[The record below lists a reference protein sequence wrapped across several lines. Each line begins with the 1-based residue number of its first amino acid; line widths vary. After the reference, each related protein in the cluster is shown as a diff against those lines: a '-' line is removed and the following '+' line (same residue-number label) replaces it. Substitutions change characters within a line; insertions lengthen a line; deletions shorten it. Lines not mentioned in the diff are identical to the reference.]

1 MPIVRFADPWYLTAG
16 VLVVFLVW
24 WEIRS
29 WRRRPATSFS
39 HLGLVAAV
47 RPSLRV
53 RLRWLPSVL
62 RALALMALV
71 LALARPQS
79 GTASQEITSEG
90 IDIVLA
96 LDVSGSMKAEDFQPN
111 NRLHAAKEV
120 IREFVEGR
128 TNDRI
133 GLIVFAAQAFTQ
145 CPLTLDYSVLVGF
158 LDEIDFGMI
167 EDGTAIGTGLANAIN
182 RLRDSDAESKIII
195 LLTDGVNNRGQIE
208 PLTAAEIARTLGIK
222 VYTIGAG
229 RPGTARYPVEDPIFG
244 KRYVNLPNELDEES
258 LQAIA
263 DLTGGRY
270 YRAQSEQMLE
280 RIYREI
286 SALEKTEVKVK
297 EYVQYRELFGY
308 LSLFAAAAAVLNVVL
323 GGTWLRTLP

>member
-1 MPIVRFADPWYLTAG
+1 MIVRFADPWMLTAG
-16 VLVVFLVW
+16 ILVLVLIW
-24 WEIRS
+24 WEIRL
-29 WRRRPATSFS
+29 RRQRPVAAFS
-39 HLGLVAAV
+39 HLGLIGTGHT
-47 RPSLRV
+47 SLRV
-53 RLRWLPSVL
+53 RLRWLPSLL
-62 RALALMALV
+62 RV
-71 LALARPQS
+71 LALLAMVVALGRPQA

-111 NRLHAAKEV
+111 NRLYAAKEV
-120 IREFVEGR
+120 IRAFVEGR
-128 TNDRI
+128 VNDRI
-133 GLIVFAAQAFTQ
+133 GLVVFAAQSFTQ
-145 CPLTLDYSVLVGF
+145 CPLTMDYSVLTGF

-167 EDGTAIGTGLANAIN
+167 EDGTAIGMGLANAVN
-182 RLRDSDAESKIII
+182 RLRESEAKSKIVI

-208 PLTAAEIARTLGIK
+208 PLTAAEAALAMGVK

-229 RPGTARYPVEDPIFG
+229 KPGSARYPVEDPVFG

-263 DLTGGRY
+263 NLTGGRY

-280 RIYREI
+280 RIYQEI

-308 LSLFAAAAAVLNVVL
+308 FGLLAFGAVVLGATL